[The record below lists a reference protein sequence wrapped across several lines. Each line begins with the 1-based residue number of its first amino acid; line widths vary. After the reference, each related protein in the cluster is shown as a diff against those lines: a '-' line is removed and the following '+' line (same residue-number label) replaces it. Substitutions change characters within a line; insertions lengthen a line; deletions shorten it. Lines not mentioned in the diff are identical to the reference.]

1 MKNQIKA
8 TTTTTITLRR
18 TLRSG
23 QRGLVWL
30 AIAAAAVIAGCKSRP
45 VAPPQPGAPPPA
57 ASVGAPTGLSA
68 VRSMAEYR
76 RRAAELILAANS
88 GGTYAGPVS
97 EPAYGIV
104 VMNVALNSDGSIK
117 STSFLRR
124 SAVGPDAN
132 DLAMQA
138 VRRVGSFGPV
148 SNLGGPWEFS
158 ETFFYNDARKFQLR
172 TVVEKL

>member
-1 MKNQIKA
+1 MKHQIN
-8 TTTTTITLRR
+8 TTITLR
-18 TLRSG
+18 TAQRS
-23 QRGLVWL
+23 LAWL
-30 AIAAAAVIAGCKSRP
+30 AIVAAALIAGCKSRP
-45 VAPPQPGAPPPA
+45 IAPPEPGAPPVATP
-57 ASVGAPTGLSA
+57 GAPSGLPT

-76 RRAAELILAANS
+76 RRAAQQIIAANP

-104 VMNVALNSDGSIK
+104 VLNVALYPDGSVK

-124 SAVGPDAN
+124 STVGPDAN
-132 DLAMQA
+132 DMAVQA
-138 VRRVGSFGPV
+138 VRRVGSFGPI